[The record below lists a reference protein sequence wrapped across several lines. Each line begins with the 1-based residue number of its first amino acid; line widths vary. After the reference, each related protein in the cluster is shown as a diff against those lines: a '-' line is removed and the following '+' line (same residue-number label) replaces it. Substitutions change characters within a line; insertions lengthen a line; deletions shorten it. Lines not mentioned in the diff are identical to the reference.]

1 MKRRKKIVE
10 KPKKT
15 FLIVTANEAELLYFS
30 QMRKDCRYTNMTV
43 VQAQEASSLEDL
55 IKFAAKERIKGKFDR
70 AWALFSFSDYAVD
83 DQELDEAQKLAAKRK
98 IQLAWA
104 KPALPIWYLL
114 HLQAPRVVVEELK
127 VIEDAL
133 KKVLPNFDSSAD
145 YLLDEGASLHL
156 KLFPA
161 KAQAVMNA
169 SAYNS
174 LAQQKGLRIAPVNLT
189 KLTSEIADYCG
200 IADMSHN
207 QKMIG
212 LKNA

>member
-10 KPKKT
+10 VPRKT

-30 QMRKDCRYTNMTV
+30 QMRKDCRYTNMSV
-43 VQAQEASSLEDL
+43 LWAQEATTVDEL
-55 IKFAAKERIKGKFDR
+55 IKFAARERIKGKFDR
-70 AWALFSFSDYAVD
+70 VWALFSFSDYNVEQA
-83 DQELDEAQKLAAKRK
+83 EFDEAQKLAAKRN
-98 IQLAWA
+98 IQLAWT
-104 KPALPIWYLL
+104 KPALALWYLL
-114 HLQAPRVVVEELK
+114 HLQSPRAVVDDLR
-127 VIEDAL
+127 VIEEAL
-133 KKVLPNFDSSAD
+133 KGVLPNFNSSPA
-145 YLLDEGASLHL
+145 YLLKEGASLHL

-174 LAQQKGLRIAPVNLT
+174 LAQQKGAKVVPVNLT

-200 IADMSHN
+200 VADMSHN